1 LKSLE
6 NLNFIWENGSHS
18 EMEISGCDK
27 LPTLQGISSRDSGK
41 VTLGSLGLED
51 ENRYD
56 RKEMT
61 EDIMKT
67 TLYASKVLDNQR

>member
-6 NLNFIWENGSHS
+6 NLNFIWENGSYS